1 MEGQKMFNQIKVLM
15 ILPTFN
21 YSGGIESFVMN
32 NIRHM
37 NMAEYQIDILSH
49 DVNASDYVSEVEK
62 FGGKVFHFPR
72 FSPKNF
78 SIIKSKYISVLSE
91 NQYDIVHCHMANAA
105 FLYLKYAQKYK
116 VSVRILHSH
125 QNKAA
130 DTLSHSLRNIP
141 LLAIGKKYANF
152 RMACTKLA
160 GDFLFPK
167 QNYDIVRNAIDYQK
181 YAFDFEKREELRQ
194 EFGFYESDIVIGH
207 TGRLTKVKN
216 QVFLLKIFEK
226 LVNQNSNYKL
236 VLVGSGEDLELLEDI
251 VIKSD
256 LQGKVQFFG
265 DRNDIPNILQIFD
278 IFVFPSIY
286 EGLGISILEAQA
298 SGLPCVTS
306 TGVPEDAD
314 ISTNIAHLDLTEEID
329 KWCEVIGDMD
339 INKRSSNVDLDPKYD
354 IVKNADILTEF
365 YLEYI
370 KIHKGD

>member
-1 MEGQKMFNQIKVLM
+1 MASQIKVLM

-78 SIIKSKYISVLSE
+78 PIIKSKYISILSE

-207 TGRLTKVKN
+207 TGRLTKQKN
-216 QVFLLKIFEK
+216 QVFLLKVFEK